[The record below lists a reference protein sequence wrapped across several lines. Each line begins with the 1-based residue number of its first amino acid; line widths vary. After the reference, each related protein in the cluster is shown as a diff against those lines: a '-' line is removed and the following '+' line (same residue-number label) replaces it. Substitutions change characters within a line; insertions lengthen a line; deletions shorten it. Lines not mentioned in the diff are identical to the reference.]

1 MTKYKIII
9 CDDDI
14 NQATN
19 ISLRVG
25 IAVSMVPF
33 DDQDI
38 DYEIVKIATKYQEVL
53 NYLDKLELDGGI
65 YFLDIELDD
74 NYNGVNLAAE
84 IKKRDERA
92 QIIFITAYN
101 EYMPMTFER
110 RIGAVDYINKIDSH
124 FQERLN
130 ETVRSALSRLLTENT
145 PKKRIFIYHVGRQT
159 KKISVDEISYIST
172 TKAPHK
178 LLLVGPHIEAQ
189 FVGDI
194 KHVDEENDFLVKISQ
209 SCLVNPENIQS
220 VDLRGHTIVL
230 TNGEN
235 IKFSRRF
242 RHDVQMMV
250 DKYGL
255 TIGHRRFL
263 S

>member
-1 MTKYKIII
+1 MTKYEIII

-19 ISLRVG
+19 ISLKVG
-25 IAVSMVPF
+25 IAISMVPF

-53 NYLDKLELDGGI
+53 DYLEKHKLDGGI

-74 NYNGVNLAAE
+74 SHNGVDLAAK
-84 IKKRDERA
+84 IKKYDERA

-110 RIGAVDYINKIDSH
+110 RIGAVDYINKIDPN

-130 ETVRSALSRLLTENT
+130 ETVRAALSRVLTANT
-145 PKKRIFIYHVGRQT
+145 PKKRIFVYHVGRQT
-159 KKISVDEISYIST
+159 KKISIDEVFYIST

-178 LLLVGPHIEAQ
+178 LLLVGSHIESQ

-194 KHVDEENDFLVKISQ
+194 KHIDEENAFLIKISQ

-220 VDLRGHTIVL
+220 VDLRGHKIVL
-230 TNGEN
+230 TNGQN

-242 RHDVQMMV
+242 RHDVQTMV
-250 DKYGL
+250 NKYGL
-255 TIGHRRFL
+255 TTVHKRFL
-263 S
+263 C